1 MAGNDQKF
9 TVSVLNESGVLF
21 YGKCDVLFV
30 PTKRDVL
37 AVLAHHTP
45 MIAKLGQGQVM
56 VKVDREKTTVTTI
69 EQGLLY
75 VGDNEATVLVDL

>member
-45 MIAKLGQGQVM
+45 MIAKLGQGQVV
-56 VKVDREKTTVTTI
+56 VKVDREKNDRYRYPAGTFVRWR
-69 EQGLLY
+69 QRS
-75 VGDNEATVLVDL
+75 NCSR